1 MEKRFFGLKKSL
13 AIALS
18 ITNFCLQYTRSDCWK
33 YYDYYGYDNYD
44 YYRCRDASC
53 DGGYYWMDGLWGTF
67 FSFIASIIAWAGSC
81 KRIPETFSVLYRVQ
95 ATFVSFTNEF
105 GIYLDLGHFGHDHSN
120 GCSWMGHVLSYRL
133 WI

>member
-1 MEKRFFGLKKSL
+1 MQKRDFIVKQFL

-18 ITNFCLQYTRSDCWK
+18 ITNFCLQYLRRDCDY
-33 YYDYYGYDNYD
+33 YYDYYYCD
-44 YYRCRDASC
+44 YC

-95 ATFVSFTNEF
+95 ATFVSFTELF
-105 GIYLDLGHFGHDHSN
+105 
-120 GCSWMGHVLSYRL
+120 
-133 WI
+133 